1 MFEAGLELVELEL
14 DVELDVEAE
23 GPAMA
28 LAPALQTLPSLLHLG
43 GNFSQMRLITGGK

>member
-1 MFEAGLELVELEL
+1 MFEAGLELDVEL
-14 DVELDVEAE
+14 DVEAEVEAE

-43 GNFSQMRLITGGK
+43 GKSSQMRLITGGK

>member
-1 MFEAGLELVELEL
+1 MFEAGLELEL

-28 LAPALQTLPSLLHLG
+28 LAPALRALPYLLHLQI
-43 GNFSQMRLITGGK
+43 SDVK